1 MDTQKIIPV
10 GRFKPKHFVIPDP
23 EPNRRYMEGMIY
35 QCKNTITEE
44 TITAEYTGEYFMYPW
59 DKLPES
65 FYLTNFDVTK
75 DYLKKAFEQKF
86 PEIRGIASMRFLIM
100 KEI

>member
-23 EPNRRYMEGMIY
+23 EPNRKYLEGFIY
-35 QCKNTITEE
+35 QCKNTITDE
-44 TITAEYTGEYFMYPW
+44 TIQAEYTGEYFYYPW

-65 FYLTNFDVTK
+65 FCLTHFDVK
-75 DYLKKAFEQKF
+75 KEYLKNALEQKF

-100 KEI
+100 KAI